1 MLPEQSASLDDA
13 LDELW
18 MDPDP
23 DTAGWVLMFDRQNRP
38 EVVTSRL
45 QSERT
50 RSGTSKFLD
59 SQLRGEINFPMSEL
73 GFLANSTLFRDLR
86 PSELLWVAEQGWLKS
101 WSAGDEINREN
112 LMLLILRGGATEIT
126 KSRKVIKHNV
136 GSILGAMDVIS
147 GESSTS
153 KLQASS
159 DGLHV
164 FAFPVNSFDDLVK
177 RPTDFSHSIM
187 RQLAKRVN

>member
-1 MLPEQSASLDDA
+1 
-13 LDELW
+13 
-18 MDPDP
+18 
-23 DTAGWVLMFDRQNRP
+23 MFDRQNRP

-112 LMLLILRGGATEIT
+112 LILLILRGGATEIT
-126 KSRKVIKHNV
+126 KSRKVVKHNV

-147 GESSTS
+147 GEPSTS
-153 KLQASS
+153 KLQSSS

-177 RPTDFSHSIM
+177 RSTDFSHSIM